1 MPQQNPLDKDMEKYN
16 WFKSYEPKDIPDMLE
31 IPVVLTY
38 CIGGGYGVGRFS
50 VHVSNDYAGDKD
62 NIVVAKTTT
71 VVIIDKSTDI
81 RQTALDSLNNT
92 LKEIQAKAWKETE
105 EVKARI
111 EQLTLIE
118 YKPSI
123 DATINVYDDSQV
135 GTSED
140 AAADQR
146 RQDDPSLDNDPLF

>member
-1 MPQQNPLDKDMEKYN
+1 MEKYN
-16 WFKSYEPKDIPDMLE
+16 YFKTYEPKDVPDMLE

-38 CIGGGYGVGRFS
+38 CIGGSYGVGRFS
-50 VHVSNDYAGDKD
+50 GTVSDDYAGDKD

-81 RQTALDSLNNT
+81 RQKALDSLNNT

-105 EVKARI
+105 EVKKRI

-118 YKPSI
+118 YKPSF
-123 DATINVYDDSQV
+123 DATSNVYDDSQV

-140 AAADQR
+140 AVADQR
-146 RQDDPSLDNDPLF
+146 RQDDPSLDDDPLF

>member
-1 MPQQNPLDKDMEKYN
+1 MNQSNPLDKDMEKYN
-16 WFKSYEPKDIPDMLE
+16 WFKSYEPKDVPDMLE

-50 VHVSNDYAGDKD
+50 VHVSNVYAGDKD

-111 EQLTLIE
+111 EQLTLLE

-140 AAADQR
+140 AVADQR
-146 RQDDPSLDNDPLF
+146 RQDDSSYDDEPLF

>member
-1 MPQQNPLDKDMEKYN
+1 MNQSNPLDKDMEKYN
-16 WFKSYEPKDIPDMLE
+16 WFKSYEPKDVPDMLE

-81 RQTALDSLNNT
+81 RQKALDSLNNT

-111 EQLTLIE
+111 EQLTLLE
-118 YKPSI
+118 YKPS
-123 DATINVYDDSQV
+123 DSISTVNPWDNQV

-140 AAADQR
+140 AVADQR
-146 RQDDPSLDNDPLF
+146 RQDDPTADDEIPL